1 MPYQALI
8 VISDIETHVR
18 IFRFVKKKKKKKAKT
33 LLLIIKFVIYS

>member
-18 IFRFVKKKKKKKAKT
+18 IFRFVKKKKKAKT
-33 LLLIIKFVIYS
+33 LLLIIEFVIYS

>member
-18 IFRFVKKKKKKKAKT
+18 IFRFVKKKKKKAKT